1 MFHSY
6 EEIYRQGDALGK
18 TLDVVCASA
27 EAIRSF
33 LCDDQYDCIVF
44 LACGSSYWSSLS
56 ASVTMQEQTSKPCY
70 AIKSGD
76 VVLNERDYIAR
87 PWHPIV
93 IAPSRSGETSET
105 LRAITLFQNNYG
117 SKVFSLTEY
126 PSSSLKSI
134 SALNIELPWANETSV
149 CQTRSFSCLYLA
161 MIASAAVAGGDTALL
176 ADLEKYVAAFSDL
189 SHSAEALVQRLTQEL
204 PDCRGLVALGHGRQY
219 GVVIEGA
226 YINIEMA
233 QLPAHYFGTLEW
245 RHGPIVLANGS
256 YLVCL
261 TSGGDTSRALEEGM
275 AQETRE
281 TGAKVLAVSAA
292 DDFSA
297 ADYRASLGWDA
308 RPETVALYSVLL
320 MQGIAYRQALLRGLD
335 PDHPGDLHSWIQ
347 I

>member
-18 TLDVVCASA
+18 TLDAVCASA
-27 EAIRSF
+27 EEIRAF
-33 LCDDQYDCIVF
+33 ICDDQYDSIVF

-56 ASVTMQEQTSKPCY
+56 ACVTMQEQTKKPCY

-76 VVLNERDYIAR
+76 VVLNERDYNAR

-93 IAPSRSGETSET
+93 IAPSRSGATSET
-105 LRAITLFQNNYG
+105 LRAIALFQKKYG

-126 PSSSLKSI
+126 PSSSLKSV
-134 SALNIELPWANETSV
+134 SALNIELPWANEISV

-161 MIASAAVAGGDTALL
+161 MIATAAIAGGDDALL
-176 ADLEKYVAAFSDL
+176 ADLSRYIDTFSDL
-189 SHSAEALVQRLTQEL
+189 SRSAEALVERLAQEL
-204 PDCRGLVALGHGRQY
+204 PDWRGLVALGHGRQY

-261 TSGGDTSRALEEGM
+261 TSGGDTARALEEAM
-275 AQETRE
+275 AEETRAA
-281 TGAKVLAVSAA
+281 GAKVLVIGAA
-292 DDFSA
+292 QDFRS
-297 ADYRASLGWDA
+297 ADYSASLGWDA
-308 RPETVALYSVLL
+308 RPETAALYSVLL

-335 PDHPGDLHSWIQ
+335 PDHPGDLQCWIK